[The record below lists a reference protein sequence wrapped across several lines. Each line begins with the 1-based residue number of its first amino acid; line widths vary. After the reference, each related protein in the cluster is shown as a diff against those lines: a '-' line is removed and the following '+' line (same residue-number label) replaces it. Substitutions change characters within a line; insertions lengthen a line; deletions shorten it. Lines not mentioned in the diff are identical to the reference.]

1 MSKETA
7 TNVKKMFMAIG
18 VKPTLRG
25 FYYWPV
31 AVSYAKQKGV
41 LNYRMCADVYEHVA
55 DKFKITSSKVE
66 RNMRTITDSYQ
77 KRFIKHFNYQNDKIT
92 NKELLALIV
101 SKLSEEGGDEDEDER
116 KIVRAKKTD

>member
-7 TNVKKMFMAIG
+7 ANVKKMFMAIG

-31 AVSYAKQKGV
+31 AVNYAKQKGI

-66 RNMRTITDSYQ
+66 RSMRTITDSYQ
-77 KRFIKHFNYQNDKIT
+77 KRFIKYFNYQNDKIT

-101 SKLSEEGGDEDEDER
+101 NKLSEEGGDEDER

>member
-7 TNVKKMFMAIG
+7 ANVKKMFMAIG

-66 RNMRTITDSYQ
+66 RSMRTITDSYQ
-77 KRFIKHFNYQNDKIT
+77 KRFIKYFNYQNDKIT

-101 SKLSEEGGDEDEDER
+101 SKLSEEGGDEDER

>member
-7 TNVKKMFMAIG
+7 ANVKKMFMAIG

-55 DKFKITSSKVE
+55 SKFKITSSKVE
-66 RNMRTITDSYQ
+66 RSMRTITDSYQ
-77 KRFIKHFNYQNDKIT
+77 KRFIKYFNYQNNKIT

-101 SKLSEEGGDEDEDER
+101 DKLSEKGGDKDER
-116 KIVRAKKTD
+116 KIIRTKKTD

>member
-7 TNVKKMFMAIG
+7 ANVKKMFMAIG

-66 RNMRTITDSYQ
+66 RSMRTITDSYQ
-77 KRFIKHFNYQNDKIT
+77 KRFIKYFNYQNNKIT
-92 NKELLALIV
+92 NKELLVLIV
-101 SKLSEEGGDEDEDER
+101 DKLLEEGGDEDER
-116 KIVRAKKTD
+116 KIVRAKKTDR